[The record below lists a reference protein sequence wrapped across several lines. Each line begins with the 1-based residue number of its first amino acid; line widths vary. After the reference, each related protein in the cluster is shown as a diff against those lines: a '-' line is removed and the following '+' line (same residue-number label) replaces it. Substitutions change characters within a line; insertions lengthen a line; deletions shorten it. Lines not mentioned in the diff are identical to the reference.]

1 MKLEVHDE
9 NDVTVIT
16 AVGSLVIGPAEQA
29 MNDTVSRLL
38 VDGRI
43 RLVIDIGGVKRIDSS
58 GIEALLIACRQ
69 AREQGGDAK
78 LARVAPRFQ
87 TLLEIA
93 HLTGVLR
100 IYADVAEAVSSFSAG
115 ETGS

>member
-1 MKLEVHDE
+1 MKVDIRNE

-16 AVGSLVIGPAEQA
+16 PAGSLVLGPAEDA
-29 MNDTVSRLL
+29 MNAAISRLIT
-38 VDGRI
+38 DGRT

-58 GIEALLIACRQ
+58 GIETLLTACKM
-69 AREQGGDAK
+69 ARDRGGDAK

-93 HLTGVLR
+93 QLTSILEIFPEV
-100 IYADVAEAVSSFSAG
+100 ADAISSY
-115 ETGS
+115 TRRP